1 MKRRLLATATA
12 TGTAALLLI
21 SGAAAGS
28 ATANAPAN
36 ARARADADAAV
47 VAPARTAAQA
57 GPASVQVPDG
67 VTAGAAVFD
76 RQTGTFTEQ
85 LNPSLRF
92 RSASVVKLL
101 LALDFLWNRGP
112 DYTVPAADRARLE
125 PMLRS
130 SWDDAANYYWSQN
143 GGPAIITRMADR
155 LGLKDTVRP
164 PAGYDGYWGYASL
177 SARDTVTI
185 YRYLLDSAPA
195 AVRDFVMGNLRQST
209 RCASDDFDQH
219 FGIAGAFEKP
229 WAVKQ
234 GWAGSSYEEGTCGPP
249 GTAAAAPRTADRAT
263 ASSAQ
268 AQADQAQAAHAQAAK
283 APAQHQHQQ
292 NQALAPVAADV
303 DLTRPALHSTGTVGA
318 GDRFVVAVFTLHPVG
333 TSYGKAFTDIGRL
346 TRSLDVPGV
355 ARSAGWWYATWS
367 SHVNVRRDPSTR
379 DAPLTQL
386 PAGAE
391 VLVGCQARGEEV
403 QVPPYTNDWWAYLP
417 QYGGWVSNIFISS
430 PGNRLPDVKDC

>member
-1 MKRRLLATATA
+1 MKRRLLATA
-12 TGTAALLLI
+12 AALLLI
-21 SGAAAGS
+21 GTAGGS
-28 ATANAPAN
+28 ATANAPTTAP
-36 ARARADADAAV
+36 AWADAGAAV
-47 VAPARTAAQA
+47 VAPVGRAAQA
-57 GPASVQVPDG
+57 GAASVQIPDG

-76 RQTGTFTEQ
+76 RQAGTFTEE
-85 LNPSLRF
+85 LNTSLRF

-130 SWDDAANYYWSQN
+130 SWDDAANHYWSQN
-143 GGPAIITRMADR
+143 GGPAIITRMAGR
-155 LGLKDTVRP
+155 LGLKDTVGP

-229 WAVKQ
+229 WAIKQ

-249 GTAAAAPRTADRAT
+249 GTAVASPRTAETAT
-263 ASSAQ
+263 ASTG
-268 AQADQAQAAHAQAAK
+268 QAQAAR
-283 APAQHQHQQ
+283 AQHQDQ
-292 NQALAPVAADV
+292 APVAAGV

-346 TRSLDVPGV
+346 TRSLDVPGA
-355 ARSAGWWYATWS
+355 ARPAGWWYGTWS

-379 DAPLTQL
+379 NASITQL

-403 QVPPYTNDWWAYLP
+403 EVPPYTNDWWAYLP
-417 QYGGWVSNIFISS
+417 QYGGWVSNIFMSS

>member
-1 MKRRLLATATA
+1 MKRRLLATA
-12 TGTAALLLI
+12 AALLLI
-21 SGAAAGS
+21 GAAAES
-28 ATANAPAN
+28 ATANAPTD

-47 VAPARTAAQA
+47 VAPAGPAAQA
-57 GPASVQVPDG
+57 GPASVEVPDG

-85 LNPSLRF
+85 LNTDLRF

-143 GGPAIITRMADR
+143 GGPAIITRMAGR
-155 LGLKDTVRP
+155 LGLKDTVGP

-229 WAVKQ
+229 WAIKQ

-268 AQADQAQAAHAQAAK
+268 AQAAQAQAAQAQVARAKAAK
-283 APAQHQHQQ
+283 AAQAPAQHQQ

-333 TSYGKAFTDIGRL
+333 TSYGKAFTDLGRL
-346 TRSLDVPGV
+346 TRSLDVPGA
-355 ARSAGWWYATWS
+355 ARPAGWWYGTWS

-379 DAPLTQL
+379 DAPITQL
-386 PAGAE
+386 PAVAE

-430 PGNRLPDVKDC
+430 PGNRLPDVRDC